1 MSNISNP
8 AFDLEISHY
17 TLQEIE
23 RFFNLKQDRQYKR
36 EDITEK
42 KYRIREQLLESGH
55 VPNRLKRDLI
65 DFLDK
70 AEKWIVEQRTIP
82 TPPGT
87 TLPKNVRL
95 DNVDLPKSAEA
106 MPRENEINVR
116 PTTQFIYTNPSPFFP
131 GIINPLDKRVI
142 TKMLAIDTKFRH
154 NYAHTMSTD
163 FQLQLPDRFTKV
175 VSMQLTSIEIPKTYY
190 NISASYRNNFFFMS
204 VGVGANDYNANIF
217 ILPDGNYTAGTL
229 MDAINAELVYMGGL
243 FQYVYFSLDEMT
255 KKVAVTTNNPTLSF
269 VDLNF
274 KSDIDGNDDGSPI
287 YQKLGWV
294 LGFTECRYEGC
305 LNYLSDAPIQVDNIS
320 YFYLAI
326 DDYNNNV
333 NNGFIS
339 AFQDSIL
346 NANILARI
354 SGCNNEKESMIVKN
368 DMNLIT
374 QPREYFGPVDIQKM
388 QIRIYDSFGRI
399 LNLNNRDFSFCLII
413 KMLYDL

>member
-1 MSNISNP
+1 
-8 AFDLEISHY
+8 
-17 TLQEIE
+17 
-23 RFFNLKQDRQYKR
+23 
-36 EDITEK
+36 
-42 KYRIREQLLESGH
+42 
-55 VPNRLKRDLI
+55 
-65 DFLDK
+65 
-70 AEKWIVEQRTIP
+70 
-82 TPPGT
+82 
-87 TLPKNVRL
+87 
-95 DNVDLPKSAEA
+95 
-106 MPRENEINVR
+106 
-116 PTTQFIYTNPSPFFP
+116 
-131 GIINPLDKRVI
+131 
-142 TKMLAIDTKFRH
+142 
-154 NYAHTMSTD
+154 
-163 FQLQLPDRFTKV
+163 
-175 VSMQLTSIEIPKTYY
+175 
-190 NISASYRNNFFFMS
+190 
-204 VGVGANDYNANIF
+204 
-217 ILPDGNYTAGTL
+217 
-229 MDAINAELVYMGGL
+229 
-243 FQYVYFSLDEMT
+243 
-255 KKVAVTTNNPTLSF
+255 